1 MVDAARYDAIE
12 VLKDGTTVK
21 VRAVHADD
29 KRRFAEAFRNLETES
44 IYTRFFHHKKGLSD
58 ADLKHA
64 TEVDFENEVAL
75 VVTIGTQDH
84 EVIIGGGRYVTLD
97 SAPKPR
103 TAEVAFMVEEDF
115 HRLGMARL
123 LLRHLA
129 IIARAKGLVQFEA
142 EVLPGNTGMLNVFA
156 RSGLPMVRA
165 HGGGSVHVTLSLTGG
180 ES

>member
-1 MVDAARYDAIE
+1 
-12 VLKDGTTVK
+12 
-21 VRAVHADD
+21 
-29 KRRFAEAFRNLETES
+29 
-44 IYTRFFHHKKGLSD
+44 
-58 ADLKHA
+58 
-64 TEVDFENEVAL
+64 
-75 VVTIGTQDH
+75 
-84 EVIIGGGRYVTLD
+84 
-97 SAPKPR
+97 
-103 TAEVAFMVEEDF
+103 MVEEDF